1 MTNSNIQLIE
11 CVTIANEDYLQSL
24 LAVGFYGLALKA
36 EVHPLVNHLDFSNT
50 QTKILLLDDELPAIE
65 KQGITISS
73 LATAYWGSAYQ
84 AGTTRFYSAIKGYG
98 GYLPTEKLLTFF
110 QAQHLSTGMNLL
122 AFESAYNEA
131 LHQVTTN
138 R

>member
-36 EVHPLVNHLDFSNT
+36 SLLSLTKDLDFSNT
-50 QTKILLLDDELPAIE
+50 KTKILFLDDELPAIA

-73 LATAYWGSAYQ
+73 LATAYQ
-84 AGTTRFYSAIKGYG
+84 AGATRFYSAIKGYG

-110 QAQHLSTGMNLL
+110 QAQQFPMGINLL

-131 LHQVTTN
+131 LHQVATN

>member
-36 EVHPLVNHLDFSNT
+36 SLLSLTKDLDFSNT
-50 QTKILLLDDELPAIE
+50 KTKILFLDDELPAIA

-73 LATAYWGSAYQ
+73 LATAYQ
-84 AGTTRFYSAIKGYG
+84 AGATRFYSAIKGYG

-110 QAQHLSTGMNLL
+110 QAQQLPTGINLL
-122 AFESAYNEA
+122 AFESAYNES

>member
-11 CVTIANEDYLQSL
+11 CVTIANEDYLRSL
-24 LAVGFYGLALKA
+24 LAVGFYALTLKA
-36 EVHPLVNHLDFSNT
+36 ELHPLVSHLDFSNT
-50 QTKILLLDDELPAIE
+50 QTKILLLDDELPAIA

-73 LATAYWGSAYQ
+73 LATAYQ
-84 AGTTRFYSAIKGYG
+84 ASTKRFYSAIKGYG

-110 QAQHLSTGMNLL
+110 QAQQLPMGINLF
-122 AFESAYNEA
+122 AFESAYNES

>member
-1 MTNSNIQLIE
+1 MTNTNIQLIE

-36 EVHPLVNHLDFSNT
+36 SLLSLTKDLDFSNS
-50 QTKILLLDDELPAIE
+50 QTKILLLDDEQPAIA

-73 LATAYWGSAYQ
+73 LATAYQ
-84 AGTTRFYSAIKGYG
+84 AGATRFYSAIKGYG
-98 GYLPTEKLLTFF
+98 GSLPTEKLLTFF
-110 QAQHLSTGMNLL
+110 QAQHLSTGINLL

-131 LHQVTTN
+131 LHQVASN
-138 R
+138 K

>member
-24 LAVGFYGLALKA
+24 LSVGYYALALEDSLLSLTKD
-36 EVHPLVNHLDFSNT
+36 LDFLNT

-73 LATAYWGSAYQ
+73 LATAYQ
-84 AGTTRFYSAIKGYG
+84 AGTTRFYGAIKGYG

-110 QAQHLSTGMNLL
+110 QAQQHPTGINLL

-131 LHQVTTN
+131 LQIFSSL
-138 R
+138 

>member
-24 LAVGFYGLALKA
+24 LSVGYYALALEASLLSLTKD
-36 EVHPLVNHLDFSNT
+36 LDFSNT
-50 QTKILLLDDELPAIE
+50 QTKILLLNDELPTIE

-73 LATAYWGSAYQ
+73 LATAYQ

-110 QAQHLSTGMNLL
+110 QAQQLPTGMNLL

-131 LHQVTTN
+131 LQIFSSL
-138 R
+138 

>member
-1 MTNSNIQLIE
+1 MTNNNLQLIE

-24 LAVGFYGLALKA
+24 LSVGYYALALEASLLSLTKD
-36 EVHPLVNHLDFSNT
+36 LDFSNI

-73 LATAYWGSAYQ
+73 LATAYQ

-110 QAQHLSTGMNLL
+110 QAQHLPTGINLL

-131 LHQVTTN
+131 LQIFSSL
-138 R
+138 

>member
-24 LAVGFYGLALKA
+24 LSVGYYALALEASLLSLTKD
-36 EVHPLVNHLDFSNT
+36 LDFSNT
-50 QTKILLLDDELPAIE
+50 QTKILLLDNELPAIE

-73 LATAYWGSAYQ
+73 LATAYQ

-110 QAQHLSTGMNLL
+110 QAQHHPTDINLL

-131 LHQVTTN
+131 LQIFSSL
-138 R
+138 

>member
-1 MTNSNIQLIE
+1 MTNNNLQLIE

-36 EVHPLVNHLDFSNT
+36 ELHPLVSHLDFSNT
-50 QTKILLLDDELPAIE
+50 QTKILLLDDELPTIV
-65 KQGITISS
+65 KQGITISN
-73 LATAYWGSAYQ
+73 LATAYQ

-110 QAQHLSTGMNLL
+110 QAQQLPMGINLF
-122 AFESAYNEA
+122 AFESAYNES

>member
-24 LAVGFYGLALKA
+24 LSVGYYALALEASLLSLTKD
-36 EVHPLVNHLDFSNT
+36 LDFSNS
-50 QTKILLLDDELPAIE
+50 QTKILLLDDELPTIE

-73 LATAYWGSAYQ
+73 LATAYQ

-110 QAQHLSTGMNLL
+110 QAQHHPTDINLL

-131 LHQVTTN
+131 LQIFSSL
-138 R
+138 

>member
-1 MTNSNIQLIE
+1 MTNTNIQLIE
-11 CVTIANEDYLQSL
+11 CVTITNEDYLQSL

-36 EVHPLVNHLDFSNT
+36 ELHPLVSHLDFSNT

-73 LATAYWGSAYQ
+73 LATAYQ
-84 AGTTRFYSAIKGYG
+84 AGATRFYSAIKGYG

-110 QAQHLSTGMNLL
+110 QAQQLPMGMNLL

-131 LHQVTTN
+131 LHQIIGN

>member
-36 EVHPLVNHLDFSNT
+36 SLLSLTKDLDFSNT
-50 QTKILLLDDELPAIE
+50 RTKILLLDDELPAIA

-73 LATAYWGSAYQ
+73 LATAYQ
-84 AGTTRFYSAIKGYG
+84 AGATRFYSAIKGYG

-110 QAQHLSTGMNLL
+110 QAQQLPMGINLL
-122 AFESAYNEA
+122 AFESAYNEL

>member
-24 LAVGFYGLALKA
+24 LSVGYYALALEASLLSLTKD
-36 EVHPLVNHLDFSNT
+36 LDFSNS
-50 QTKILLLDDELPAIE
+50 QTKILLLDDEQPAIA
-65 KQGITISS
+65 KQGITIRS
-73 LATAYWGSAYQ
+73 LATAYQ
-84 AGTTRFYSAIKGYG
+84 AGATRFYSAIKGYG

-110 QAQHLSTGMNLL
+110 QAQHLPTGMNLL

-131 LHQVTTN
+131 LHQVTDN
-138 R
+138 NK

>member
-24 LAVGFYGLALKA
+24 LSVGYYALALEASLLSLTKD
-36 EVHPLVNHLDFSNT
+36 LDFSNS
-50 QTKILLLDDELPAIE
+50 QTKILLLDDEQPAIA
-65 KQGITISS
+65 KQGITIRS
-73 LATAYWGSAYQ
+73 LATAYQ
-84 AGTTRFYSAIKGYG
+84 AGATRFYSAIKGYG

-110 QAQHLSTGMNLL
+110 QAQHLPTGMNLL

-131 LHQVTTN
+131 LHQIIGN

>member
-24 LAVGFYGLALKA
+24 LSVGYYALALEASLLSLTKD
-36 EVHPLVNHLDFSNT
+36 LDFSNS
-50 QTKILLLDDELPAIE
+50 QTKILLLDDEQPAIA

-73 LATAYWGSAYQ
+73 LATAYQ

-131 LHQVTTN
+131 LHQVTDN
-138 R
+138 NK

>member
-24 LAVGFYGLALKA
+24 LSVGYYALALEASLLSLTKD
-36 EVHPLVNHLDFSNT
+36 LDFSNS
-50 QTKILLLDDELPAIE
+50 QTKILLLDDELPNIE

-73 LATAYWGSAYQ
+73 LATAYQ

-110 QAQHLSTGMNLL
+110 QAQHLPTGMNLL

-131 LHQVTTN
+131 LQIFSSL
-138 R
+138 

>member
-24 LAVGFYGLALKA
+24 LSVGYYALALEASLLSLTKD
-36 EVHPLVNHLDFSNT
+36 LDFSNS
-50 QTKILLLDDELPAIE
+50 QTKILLLDDELPNIE

-73 LATAYWGSAYQ
+73 LATAYQ

-110 QAQHLSTGMNLL
+110 QAQHLPTGINLL

-131 LHQVTTN
+131 LQIFSSL
-138 R
+138 

>member
-36 EVHPLVNHLDFSNT
+36 ILLSLTKDLDFSNT
-50 QTKILLLDDELPAIE
+50 QTKILRLDDELPAIA

-73 LATAYWGSAYQ
+73 LATAYQ
-84 AGTTRFYSAIKGYG
+84 AGATRFYSAIKGYG
-98 GYLPTEKLLTFF
+98 DYLPTEKLLTFF
-110 QAQHLSTGMNLL
+110 QAQQLPTGINLI

-131 LHQVTTN
+131 LKQIN
-138 R
+138 N

>member
-1 MTNSNIQLIE
+1 MTNRNIQLIE

-24 LAVGFYGLALKA
+24 LSVGYYALALEASLLSLTKD
-36 EVHPLVNHLDFSNT
+36 LDFSNT
-50 QTKILLLDDELPAIE
+50 QTKILLLNDELPTIE

-73 LATAYWGSAYQ
+73 LATAYQ

-131 LHQVTTN
+131 LQIFSSL
-138 R
+138 

>member
-36 EVHPLVNHLDFSNT
+36 SLLSLTKDLDFSNS
-50 QTKILLLDDELPAIE
+50 QTKILLLDDELPAIA
-65 KQGITISS
+65 KQGITINS
-73 LATAYWGSAYQ
+73 LATAYQ

-98 GYLPTEKLLTFF
+98 GYFPTEKLLTFF
-110 QAQHLSTGMNLL
+110 QAQQLPTGINLL

-131 LHQVTTN
+131 LKQIN
-138 R
+138 N

>member
-24 LAVGFYGLALKA
+24 LSVGYYALALEASLLSLTKD
-36 EVHPLVNHLDFSNT
+36 LDFSNT
-50 QTKILLLDDELPAIE
+50 QTKILLLNDELPTIE

-73 LATAYWGSAYQ
+73 LATAYQ

-110 QAQHLSTGMNLL
+110 QAQHHPTDINLL

-131 LHQVTTN
+131 LHQLTGN

>member
-24 LAVGFYGLALKA
+24 LSVGYYALALEASLLSLTKD
-36 EVHPLVNHLDFSNT
+36 LDFSNT
-50 QTKILLLDDELPAIE
+50 QTKILLLNDELPTIE

-73 LATAYWGSAYQ
+73 LATAYQ

-98 GYLPTEKLLTFF
+98 GYLPTEKLLTVF
-110 QAQHLSTGMNLL
+110 QAQHIPTGINLV

-131 LHQVTTN
+131 LHQLTGN

>member
-36 EVHPLVNHLDFSNT
+36 ILLSLTKDLDFSNT
-50 QTKILLLDDELPAIE
+50 QTKILLLDDELPAIA

-73 LATAYWGSAYQ
+73 LATAYQ
-84 AGTTRFYSAIKGYG
+84 AGATRFYSAIKGYG
-98 GYLPTEKLLTFF
+98 DYLPTEKLLTFF
-110 QAQHLSTGMNLL
+110 QAQQLPTGINLI

-131 LHQVTTN
+131 LKQIN
-138 R
+138 NE

>member
-24 LAVGFYGLALKA
+24 LSVGYYALALEASLLSLTKD
-36 EVHPLVNHLDFSNT
+36 LDFSNT

-65 KQGITISS
+65 KQGITISR
-73 LATAYWGSAYQ
+73 LATAYQ

-110 QAQHLSTGMNLL
+110 QAQHLPTGMNLL

-131 LHQVTTN
+131 LQIFSSL
-138 R
+138 

>member
-24 LAVGFYGLALKA
+24 LSVGYYALALEASLLSLTKD
-36 EVHPLVNHLDFSNT
+36 LDFSNT
-50 QTKILLLDDELPAIE
+50 QTKILLLDDELPNIQ
-65 KQGITISS
+65 KQGITINS
-73 LATAYWGSAYQ
+73 LATAYQ

-110 QAQHLSTGMNLL
+110 QAQHLPTGMNLL

-131 LHQVTTN
+131 LHQIIGN

>member
-24 LAVGFYGLALKA
+24 LSVGYYALALEA
-36 EVHPLVNHLDFSNT
+36 RLYPLVSHLDFSNT
-50 QTKILLLDDELPAIE
+50 QTKILLLDDELPAIA

-73 LATAYWGSAYQ
+73 LATAYQ
-84 AGTTRFYSAIKGYG
+84 AGATRFYSAIKGYG

-110 QAQHLSTGMNLL
+110 QAQHHPTDINLL

-131 LHQVTTN
+131 LQIFSSL
-138 R
+138 

>member
-1 MTNSNIQLIE
+1 MTNNNIQLIE

-36 EVHPLVNHLDFSNT
+36 ELHPLVSHLDFSNT
-50 QTKILLLDDELPAIE
+50 QTKILLLDDELPAIA

-73 LATAYWGSAYQ
+73 LATVQ

-110 QAQHLSTGMNLL
+110 QAQHLSTGINLL

-131 LHQVTTN
+131 LHQVTDN
-138 R
+138 K

>member
-24 LAVGFYGLALKA
+24 LSVGYYALALEASLLSLTKD
-36 EVHPLVNHLDFSNT
+36 LDFSNT
-50 QTKILLLDDELPAIE
+50 QTKILLLNDELPTIE

-73 LATAYWGSAYQ
+73 LATAYQ

-131 LHQVTTN
+131 LHQVTDN
-138 R
+138 NK

>member
-24 LAVGFYGLALKA
+24 LSVGYYALALEASLLSLTKD
-36 EVHPLVNHLDFSNT
+36 LDFSNT
-50 QTKILLLDDELPAIE
+50 QTKILLLNDELPTIE

-73 LATAYWGSAYQ
+73 LATAYQ

-110 QAQHLSTGMNLL
+110 QAQQLPMGINLL

-131 LHQVTTN
+131 LQIFSSL
-138 R
+138 

>member
-24 LAVGFYGLALKA
+24 LSVGYYALALEASLLSLTKD
-36 EVHPLVNHLDFSNT
+36 LDFSNT
-50 QTKILLLDDELPAIE
+50 QTKILLLNDELPTIE

-73 LATAYWGSAYQ
+73 LATAYQ

-110 QAQHLSTGMNLL
+110 QAQHHPTDIHLL

-131 LHQVTTN
+131 LQIFSSL
-138 R
+138 

>member
-1 MTNSNIQLIE
+1 MTNTNIQLIE

-36 EVHPLVNHLDFSNT
+36 SLLSLTKDLDFSNT
-50 QTKILLLDDELPAIE
+50 QTKILLLDDELPAIA

-73 LATAYWGSAYQ
+73 LATAYQ

-110 QAQHLSTGMNLL
+110 QAQHLPTGINLL
-122 AFESAYNEA
+122 AFESAYNES
-131 LHQVTTN
+131 LHQVTSN
-138 R
+138 K

>member
-24 LAVGFYGLALKA
+24 LSVGYYALALEASLLSLTKD
-36 EVHPLVNHLDFSNT
+36 LDFSNT
-50 QTKILLLDDELPAIE
+50 QTKILLLNDELPTIE

-73 LATAYWGSAYQ
+73 LATAYQ

-110 QAQHLSTGMNLL
+110 QAQHHPTDINLL

-131 LHQVTTN
+131 LHQIIGN

>member
-11 CVTIANEDYLQSL
+11 CVTIANEDYLQTLLSVGYYALALEASL
-24 LAVGFYGLALKA
+24 LSLTKD
-36 EVHPLVNHLDFSNT
+36 LDFSNS

-73 LATAYWGSAYQ
+73 LATAYQ

-110 QAQHLSTGMNLL
+110 QAQHLPTGMNLL

-131 LHQVTTN
+131 LQIFSSL
-138 R
+138 

>member
-36 EVHPLVNHLDFSNT
+36 SLLSLTKDLDFSNT
-50 QTKILLLDDELPAIE
+50 QTKILLLDDELPAIA

-73 LATAYWGSAYQ
+73 LATAYQ
-84 AGTTRFYSAIKGYG
+84 AGATRFYSAIKGYG

-110 QAQHLSTGMNLL
+110 QAQQFPMGINLL

-131 LHQVTTN
+131 LHQVATN

>member
-24 LAVGFYGLALKA
+24 LSVGYYALALEASLLSLTKD
-36 EVHPLVNHLDFSNT
+36 LDFSNT

-73 LATAYWGSAYQ
+73 LATAYQ

-110 QAQHLSTGMNLL
+110 QAQHLPTGINLL

-131 LHQVTTN
+131 LQIFSSL
-138 R
+138 

>member
-36 EVHPLVNHLDFSNT
+36 SLLSLTKDLDFSNT
-50 QTKILLLDDELPAIE
+50 QTKILLLNDELPTIE

-73 LATAYWGSAYQ
+73 LATAYQ

-110 QAQHLSTGMNLL
+110 QAQHHPTDINLL

-131 LHQVTTN
+131 LQIFSSL
-138 R
+138 

>member
-36 EVHPLVNHLDFSNT
+36 ELHPLVSHLDFSNT
-50 QTKILLLDDELPAIE
+50 QTKILLLDDELPAIA

-73 LATAYWGSAYQ
+73 LATVQ

-110 QAQHLSTGMNLL
+110 QAQHLPTGINLL

-131 LHQVTTN
+131 LHQVTGN
-138 R
+138 K